1 MKVRVYISD
10 INIALS
16 SDEIIEIEKYY
27 IGRNNHHRSFKIKGK
42 IFTGLTDE
50 QAKKSDILSMS
61 EKKGESYFPDMTREI
76 LKNIYSN
83 LDIDD
88 TEKNLKEKIYEY
100 NRENIRK
107 IVRWSNDSKNCYHKM
122 IIETI
127 FEEES
132 PVFLIVPS
140 VFVKKLSVT
149 ASSEEGVGQFELLL
163 YQKFILNE
171 KIGEFFKRNE

>member
-1 MKVRVYISD
+1 
-10 INIALS
+10 
-16 SDEIIEIEKYY
+16 
-27 IGRNNHHRSFKIKGK
+27 
-42 IFTGLTDE
+42 
-50 QAKKSDILSMS
+50 
-61 EKKGESYFPDMTREI
+61 
-76 LKNIYSN
+76 
-83 LDIDD
+83 
-88 TEKNLKEKIYEY
+88 
-100 NRENIRK
+100 
-107 IVRWSNDSKNCYHKM
+107 M

-171 KIGEFFKRNE
+171 KIGEFFKKNE